1 MDSLLAAFQ
10 KTFILFIFIAGGWG
24 LRKCNM
30 VNADFSPSLSKLI
43 FNVFMPAMI
52 LQILRDSLTPETF
65 LDGAPI
71 LLLSCAVIVLSYLF
85 GLFASKWFEKKR
97 IFQSI
102 YIFSFT
108 FSNFAFMGYPIMSAV
123 FGQESML
130 TLTLFNIPLYLVV
143 NVLGLYIFAE
153 KNSSSQDRKQKLLA
167 QIKVV
172 VNPVTICILIGIAV
186 SFLHITYPPF
196 LSEVIDMATV
206 CVTPLSMLLTGFLLG
221 GASLREMLCVPK
233 SYLASLIR
241 LIGIPCILLG
251 ILYICGLRGYMLS
264 VPVMISAMP
273 VAVNGAVL
281 SEASGSDSYSMAQ
294 IIFISTLLSLITLPI
309 FATVLQAIM

>member
-30 VNADFSPSLSKLI
+30 IHADFSPGLSKLI

-52 LQILRDSLTPETF
+52 LQILRDSLTPQTF
-65 LDGAPI
+65 LDGAPV
-71 LLLSCAVIVLSYLF
+71 LLLSCAVIFASYLF
-85 GLFASKWFEKKR
+85 GLLVSRLFEKKR
-97 IFQSI
+97 IFRSI

-123 FGQESML
+123 FGQDCLL
-130 TLTLFNIPLYLVV
+130 TLTLFNIPLYLIV
-143 NVLGLYIFAE
+143 NVLGLYIFTD
-153 KNSSSQDRKQKLLA
+153 KNSAGQNGKQKLLS
-167 QIKVV
+167 QLKVIF
-172 VNPVTICILIGIAV
+172 NPVTICIFIGIAL
-186 SFLHITYPPF
+186 SFLHFGYPP
-196 LSEVIDMATV
+196 LVSEVIDLATV

-221 GASLREMLCVPK
+221 GSSLREMLCVPK
-233 SYLASLIR
+233 SYIASLIR
-241 LIGIPCILLG
+241 LIGIPAVLLVV
-251 ILYICGLRGYMLS
+251 LYLCGLREYMLA
-264 VPVMISAMP
+264 VPVMVAAMP

-294 IIFISTLLSLITLPI
+294 IIFISTLLSLVTLPV
-309 FATVLQAIM
+309 FASILQRLM